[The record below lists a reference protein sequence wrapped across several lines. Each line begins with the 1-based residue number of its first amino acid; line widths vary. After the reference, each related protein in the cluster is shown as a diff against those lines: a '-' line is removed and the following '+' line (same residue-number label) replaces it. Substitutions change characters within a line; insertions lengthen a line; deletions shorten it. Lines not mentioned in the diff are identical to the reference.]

1 MMCSLGEIRRKEVI
15 DLKTGERLGYIDDIE
30 VDIAS
35 GKAERFII
43 YGGDRLFGILGKEDD
58 IIIKCSDIRV
68 VGREVI
74 LVERTDVTVSTMST
88 KNNE

>member
-1 MMCSLGEIRRKEVI
+1 MMCSLGEMRRKEVI

-58 IIIKCSDIRV
+58 IVIKCSDIRV

>member
-1 MMCSLGEIRRKEVI
+1 MCSLGEMRRKEVI

-58 IIIKCSDIRV
+58 IVIKCSDIRV

-74 LVERTDVTVSTMST
+74 LVERTDGTVSTMST

>member
-1 MMCSLGEIRRKEVI
+1 MMCSLGEMRRKEVI

-58 IIIKCSDIRV
+58 IVIKCSDIRV

-74 LVERTDVTVSTMST
+74 LVERTDGTVSTMST

>member
-58 IIIKCSDIRV
+58 IVIKCSDIRV

-74 LVERTDVTVSTMST
+74 LVERTDGTVSTMST

>member
-58 IIIKCSDIRV
+58 IVIKCSDIRV

-74 LVERTDVTVSTMST
+74 LVERTDGTVSTMST
-88 KNNE
+88 KNNG

>member
-1 MMCSLGEIRRKEVI
+1 MLCSFEELRRKEVI
-15 DLKTGERLGYIDDIE
+15 DVNTGERLGYIDDIE
-30 VDIAS
+30 VDITS

-58 IIIKCSDIRV
+58 IVIKCSDIRV

-74 LVERTDVTVSTMST
+74 LVERTDGTDSTMST